1 MAYQAFYRVYRPQT
15 FREVSGQTHVKRTLQ
30 NALEANKTTHAYL
43 FSGPRGTGKT
53 SMARIFAKALNC
65 EHAVAGEPCNECAH
79 CKEINEGK
87 SNDVFEYDAASN
99 SRVEDMREMLE
110 FIDRAPSYGM
120 RYKIYIID
128 EVHMLS
134 TSAFN
139 ALLKTLEE
147 PPAHVVFVL
156 ATTEP
161 HKIPATIISRTQR
174 FDFKRLSSSDLVE
187 RMKIVLEDIDLDYDE
202 RALKVIA
209 QAAAGGMRDALSML
223 DQVVSFSESE
233 ITLEDALF
241 VTGSIGQD
249 VFYDLAQSLAQ
260 KDIANVLAML
270 EKLMSEGKDAVRL
283 SEDFITFF
291 RDLLLIQTAPDLE
304 ELLELASTDEKFK
317 ELANSFSMDTLYTYI
332 DILSKTQQEMRF
344 SLHSKVYLETALLKM
359 VQSGVSRVTTAENPA
374 GTPEVAALQQQVN
387 ELQQLVLQMQKG
399 SMMPQQAQASEP
411 KEKSPRRSRQ
421 RSNEF
426 QVQVGRIQ
434 EVMKRATRGDLRK
447 IQEIWPNA
455 VAQIPKSQA
464 ALLTDAQPVASS
476 SDAFVLQFKEDI
488 YCQIAADNP
497 QFMQQFPQVIAGM
510 TGTMYD
516 IVFVPEQRW
525 LKLREE
531 FFSHYQKSKLQ
542 QTTEENPSTSGEEAE
557 ENVQSMLVEEQQASA
572 NPVVDEAMKL
582 FGEDFVEVV
591 ED

>member
-30 NALEANKTTHAYL
+30 NALEAHKTTHAYL

-65 EHAVAGEPCNECAH
+65 EQAVAGEPCNKCAH

-147 PPAHVVFVL
+147 PPAHVVFIL

-174 FDFKRLSSSDLVE
+174 FDFKRLSSTDLVE
-187 RMKIVLEDIDLDYDE
+187 RMKVVLEDIDLDYDD

-209 QAAAGGMRDALSML
+209 QAAAGGMRDSLSML
-223 DQVVSFSESE
+223 DQVVSFSDNEV
-233 ITLEDALF
+233 TLEDALF

-249 VFYDLAQSLAQ
+249 VFYELAQSLVA
-260 KDIANVLAML
+260 KDIANVLATL
-270 EKLMSEGKDAVRL
+270 EKLMGEGKDAVRL
-283 SEDFITFF
+283 SEDLITFF
-291 RDLLLIQTAPDLE
+291 RDLLLIQTAPDLGD
-304 ELLELASTDEKFK
+304 LLELASSDEKFV
-317 ELANSFSMDTLYTYI
+317 ELANNFSMDTLYTYI

-359 VQSGVSRVTTAENPA
+359 VQSGVSRVTPTENTA
-374 GTPEVAALQQQVN
+374 GTTEVAVLQQQLN

-399 SMMPQQAQASEP
+399 GIIQQAPTP
-411 KEKSPRRSRQ
+411 KEQSPRRSRQ

-434 EVMKRATRGDLRK
+434 EIMKRATRDDLRK
-447 IQEIWPNA
+447 IQDIWPNA

-476 SDAFVLQFKEDI
+476 ADAFVLQFKEDI
-488 YCQIAADNP
+488 YCQIAADNQ

-510 TGTMYD
+510 TGMMYD
-516 IVFVPEQRW
+516 IVFVPKQRW

-531 FFSHYQKSKLQ
+531 FFSHYKKTSSQ
-542 QTTEENPSTSGEEAE
+542 QSTEENKSTSGEEAE

-572 NPVVDEAMKL
+572 NPIVDEAIKL
-582 FGEDFVEVV
+582 FGKDFVEVV